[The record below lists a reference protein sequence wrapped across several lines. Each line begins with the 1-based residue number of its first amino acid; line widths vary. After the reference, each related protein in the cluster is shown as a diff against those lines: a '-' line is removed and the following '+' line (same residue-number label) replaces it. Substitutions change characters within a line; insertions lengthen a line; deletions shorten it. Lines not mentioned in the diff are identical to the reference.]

1 MGPDFPTPAPTAIQT
16 IAPTD
21 ANRLIDCPLQ
31 LAFSKDE
38 HFASADRTSPKR
50 ILGIAAHAVRE
61 RAYRSGQIP
70 VADRSSNFADLWD
83 QEISAGHQQLITD
96 WSPAAPPE
104 PSRWKGY
111 QLTKTSTLRSAAS
124 IAASIPFRSPGAQ
137 APIAGTGLEK
147 PLADPD
153 HRLRGRVDRI
163 DRVDGGLR
171 VVDIKSG
178 KVTDGIQTAYRRQLL
193 LYAVLVHADTGEW
206 PKDISIEPV
215 TGQPIT
221 IALDPAEALE
231 AAAEVND
238 AIDSYNKHLDHNSII
253 AAARADP
260 ETCRLCP
267 YRTMC
272 AAYWAAVQPA
282 WEHRSVMGEVTEVT
296 EHDDSVTVKL
306 SNLAGSTEPAVNIH
320 GLHHDHS
327 QGDGWLACCDL
338 ETVFAQPA
346 WRARWSSRVTNYAK
360 PAVAN

>member
-1 MGPDFPTPAPTAIQT
+1 MGPEFPTPQPAAIQA
-16 IAPTD
+16 IAPTE
-21 ANRLIDCPLQ
+21 ANRLLDCPLQ
-31 LAFSKDE
+31 LAFSKDDQ
-38 HFASADRTSPKR
+38 FASADRTSPKR

-70 VADRSSNFADLWD
+70 VADRSSNFADLWE
-83 QEISAGHQQLITD
+83 QEISAGHKQLITD

-111 QLTKTSTLRSAAS
+111 QLTNTSSLRSAAR
-124 IAASIPFRSPGAQ
+124 IAAAIPFRSPSAQ
-137 APIAGTGLEK
+137 GPIASIGLER
-147 PLADPD
+147 PLAAPD

-206 PKDISIEPV
+206 PKEISIEPV

-231 AAAEVND
+231 AAAEVNV
-238 AIDSYNKHLDHNSII
+238 AIDSYNKHLDHDSII
-253 AAARADP
+253 SAARADP
-260 ETCRLCP
+260 ETCRFCP
-267 YRTMC
+267 YRTTC

-282 WEHRSVMGEVTEVT
+282 WEHRSVMGEVAGVT
-296 EHDDSVTVKL
+296 GHDDSITVKL

-320 GLHHDHS
+320 GLHHEYS
-327 QGDGWLACCDL
+327 QVDGWLACCDL

-346 WRARWSSRVTNYAK
+346 WRARWSSRVTSYTK
-360 PAVAN
+360 PAVTN